1 MKQLWHVV
9 EDVQVKHCEGQATQV
24 LLAML
29 TNVFD
34 EHYVWVTHLFVTISK
49 KEFGV
54 IDGV

>member
-34 EHYVWVTHLFVTISK
+34 EHYVGVTHLLVTTSK
-49 KEFGV
+49 KELGV